1 MFLYFLTHTRKIAP
15 TGFMTFEWLGPPG
28 TGGFLQAGAE
38 FAGVSRGA
46 AARTTVCA
54 KKYDGRIEPGAP
66 GLR

>member
-1 MFLYFLTHTRKIAP
+1 
-15 TGFMTFEWLGPPG
+15 MTFEWLGPPG
-28 TGGFLQAGAE
+28 TGGFLQAWAG

-46 AARTTVCA
+46 AARTTVRA